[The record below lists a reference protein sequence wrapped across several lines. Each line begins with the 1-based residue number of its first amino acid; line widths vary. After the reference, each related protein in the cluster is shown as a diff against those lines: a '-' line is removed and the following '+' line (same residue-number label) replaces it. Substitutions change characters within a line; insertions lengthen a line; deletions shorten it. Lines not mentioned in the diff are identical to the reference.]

1 MSKDSGDRNRARK
14 ICENTRQKPCMQQR
28 WMPITTMPFIAPEMR
43 IERLAPLQKISVII
57 PVLNEEDAIAN
68 VIGDIP
74 KTLVQEI
81 IVVDNGCT
89 DNTVAVAKRNGAKV
103 VTEPRR
109 GYGYA
114 CLAGIAAVTE
124 PNIVVFLDGD
134 YSDYPTEMP
143 QLVQPILAGKA
154 DFVVGT
160 RMSTSKGALLPQ
172 ARFGNWLAC
181 FLMRWFFGVRWTD
194 LGPFRAIRYP
204 QLLALDMQDKTF
216 GWTVEMQIKS
226 AKMGMQGCEVPV
238 RYRKRIGTSKISG
251 TVLGTLKAGYKI
263 LCTLFYYR
271 FFDKS
276 CANAIRAADNA
287 STTDKN

>member
-1 MSKDSGDRNRARK
+1 MSRDSGDRNR
-14 ICENTRQKPCMQQR
+14 
-28 WMPITTMPFIAPEMR
+28 APEMR

-57 PVLNEEDAIAN
+57 PVLNEEGAIAN

-109 GYGYA
+109 GYGSA

-143 QLVQPILAGKA
+143 QLVQPILEGKA
-154 DFVVGT
+154 DFVVGS
-160 RMSTSKGALLPQ
+160 RVSTSKGALLPQ

-181 FLMRWFFGVRWTD
+181 RLMRWFFGVHWTD

-263 LCTLFYYR
+263 LGTLFYHR

-287 STTDKN
+287 STINKS